1 MAVGGGRVG
10 GGQSTN
16 EPMRFLPG
24 LLSLSL
30 GSLQMFS
37 SLSSFFVSL
46 LPTAQSTAG
55 RAIGQCR
62 MQ

>member
-1 MAVGGGRVG
+1 MAVGAGRVG
-10 GGQSTN
+10 GEQSTN
-16 EPMRFLPG
+16 EPMRFRPG

-46 LPTAQSTAG
+46 LPTAQQG
-55 RAIGQCR
+55 GQLCNAECSKE
-62 MQ
+62 